1 MDDDL
6 CAALCQLDK
15 AIDASM
21 FLTLGGVA
29 LTLAVFLYT
38 TATQL
43 EDRHQSAPMQGFQVT
58 PEARHSL
65 EQLKMGLG
73 KVLLAWWLC
82 VIGVAYALTV
92 DLSIVAPLIKQ
103 EDFAAHVGLLMDFQT
118 AALANQLDAI
128 ASSTLLVLILA
139 ILSYGSWLI
148 FPELRYILS
157 MRSSRKGQH

>member
-1 MDDDL
+1 MNEDA

-38 TATQL
+38 TVAQI
-43 EDRHQSAPMQGFQVT
+43 EDRHQNAGPGLNVSN
-58 PEARHSL
+58 EARHAL

-82 VIGVAYALTV
+82 VVGVAYSLTV
-92 DLSIVAPLIKQ
+92 DLSIIPPLIKH
-103 EDFAAHVGLLMDFQT
+103 EDFAAHINLLTDFSS
-118 AALANQLDAI
+118 AALANKLDTI
-128 ASSTLLVLILA
+128 ASSTLLVLVLT

-148 FPELRYILS
+148 FPRMRYILS
-157 MRSSRKGQH
+157 LRATNNYK